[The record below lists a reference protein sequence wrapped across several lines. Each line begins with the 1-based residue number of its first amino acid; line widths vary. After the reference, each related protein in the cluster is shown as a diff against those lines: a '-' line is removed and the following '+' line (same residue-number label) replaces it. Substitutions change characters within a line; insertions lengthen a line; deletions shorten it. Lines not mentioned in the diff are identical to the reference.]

1 MIERSEYA
9 GHSAQSSHSDLAAQW
24 MAIVNLSPDSFSR
37 DGLTAESLPARLDS
51 LFPSQASIIDVGA
64 VSTRPGS
71 DAVSSTEEWKRLEQA
86 WVTIESFKSRRQACG
101 RPVQVSLDTSSPTV
115 AERAARTGLV
125 EIINDVYAGRR
136 RENNRSTFDVAR
148 DHGCSLIVTH
158 MPENVTP
165 KDMQDS
171 PGYQSCLDEVIS
183 FLETKVAEARS
194 DGVKHVMIDPGIG
207 FGKRLSDNLELLS
220 GAAFRRYSSSLNP
233 AFRATQ
239 VVIGLSRKRFLR
251 ELAIQSNAESMS
263 LLEEPRER
271 DGVTKIW
278 EQKCIDLAFELQSQ
292 GQELQLIVR
301 SHKIPGEI
309 DYSQN

>member
-9 GHSAQSSHSDLAAQW
+9 AHLALAAQW
-24 MAIVNLSPDSFSR
+24 MAIVNLSPDSFSH
-37 DGLTAESLPARLDS
+37 DGLTAESLPTRLDC

-71 DAVSSTEEWKRLEQA
+71 DPVSSTEEWKRLEQA
-86 WVTIESFKSRRQACG
+86 WKTIENFKSRRQACG

-115 AERAARTGLV
+115 AERAAQTGLV
-125 EIINDVYAGRR
+125 DIINDVYAGRR
-136 RENNRSTFDVAR
+136 RENNRTTFDIAR
-148 DHGCSLIVTH
+148 DHGCALILSH

-194 DGVKHVMIDPGIG
+194 SGVERVMIDPGIG
-207 FGKRLSDNLELLS
+207 FGKRLTDNLELLS

-239 VVIGLSRKRFLR
+239 VVIGLSRKRFLA
-251 ELAIQSNAESMS
+251 ELTGQSNADPAHR
-263 LLEEPRER
+263 LELPRER
-271 DGVTKIW
+271 DSVTKIW
-278 EQKCIDLAFELQSQ
+278 EQKCIDLALELQNQ
-292 GQELQLIVR
+292 GQELHLIVR
-301 SHKIPGEI
+301 SHKIPGEAVYPQ
-309 DYSQN
+309 D

>member
-1 MIERSEYA
+1 MISP
-9 GHSAQSSHSDLAAQW
+9 SDQFAQW
-24 MAIVNLSPDSFSR
+24 MAIVNLSPDSFSQ
-37 DGLTAESLPARLDS
+37 DGLTPESLSARLDC
-51 LFPSQASIIDVGA
+51 LFPSQASLIDVGA

-71 DAVSSTEEWKRLEQA
+71 DPVSSPDEWKRLEQA
-86 WVTIESFKSRRQACG
+86 WKSIESFKSRRQASG

-115 AERAARTGLV
+115 AERAAQTGLV
-125 EIINDVYAGRR
+125 DIINDVYAGRR
-136 RENNRSTFDVAR
+136 RENNRTTFDVAR
-148 DHGCSLIVTH
+148 DHGCGLILTH

-171 PGYQSCLDEVIS
+171 PGYRSCLDEVIL

-194 DGVKHVMIDPGIG
+194 CGVERVMIDPGIG
-207 FGKRLSDNLELLS
+207 FGKRLADNLELLS

-239 VVIGLSRKRFLR
+239 VVIGLSRKRFLG
-251 ELAIQSNAESMS
+251 ELASQSNADAVHR
-263 LLEEPRER
+263 LEQPMER

-278 EQKCIDLAFELQSQ
+278 EQKCIDLALELQNQ

-301 SHKIPGEI
+301 SHKIPGEA
-309 DYSQN
+309 DYPQD

>member
-1 MIERSEYA
+1 MIERSEFAYQ
-9 GHSAQSSHSDLAAQW
+9 SARSSHSAPTAQW

-37 DGLTAESLPARLDS
+37 DGLIPESLVARLDG

-71 DAVSSTEEWKRLEQA
+71 DPVSFTEEWKRLEKA
-86 WVTIESFKSRRQACG
+86 WQTVENFKSRRQACG

-125 EIINDVYAGRR
+125 DIINDVYAGRR
-136 RENNRSTFDVAR
+136 RENSRSTFDVAR
-148 DHGCSLIVTH
+148 DNGCSLILTH

-171 PGYQSCLDEVIS
+171 PCYQSCLDEVIS

-194 DGVKHVMIDPGIG
+194 AGVKHVMIDPGIG
-207 FGKRLSDNLELLS
+207 FGKRLSDNLDLLS
-220 GAAFRRYSSSLNP
+220 GAAFHRYSSSLNP

-251 ELAIQSNAESMS
+251 ELAVQSNAHSLK
-263 LLEEPRER
+263 LLEEPSER

-278 EQKCIDLAFELQSQ
+278 EQKCIDLASELQSQ

-301 SHKIPGEI
+301 SHKIPGER
-309 DYSQN
+309 N